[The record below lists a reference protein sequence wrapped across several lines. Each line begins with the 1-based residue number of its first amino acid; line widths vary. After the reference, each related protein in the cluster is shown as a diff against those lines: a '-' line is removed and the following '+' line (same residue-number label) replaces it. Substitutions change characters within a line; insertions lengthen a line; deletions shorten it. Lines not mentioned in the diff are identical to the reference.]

1 MTHDPHT
8 DALIT
13 DALVVLF
20 GAEISIVVALVLR
33 TLLAIHKT
41 MKSRETAKQ

>member
-13 DALVVLF
+13 DALVVVF
-20 GAEISIVVALVLR
+20 GAEISVVVALVLK

-41 MKSRETAKQ
+41 MKARQ

>member
-20 GAEISIVVALVLR
+20 GAEVSVVVALVLK
-33 TLLAIHKT
+33 TLLSIHKT
-41 MKSRETAKQ
+41 MKERKQV

>member
-13 DALVVLF
+13 DALVAAF
-20 GAEISIVVALVLR
+20 GIEVSIVVAFVLK

-41 MKSRETAKQ
+41 MKERKQQ